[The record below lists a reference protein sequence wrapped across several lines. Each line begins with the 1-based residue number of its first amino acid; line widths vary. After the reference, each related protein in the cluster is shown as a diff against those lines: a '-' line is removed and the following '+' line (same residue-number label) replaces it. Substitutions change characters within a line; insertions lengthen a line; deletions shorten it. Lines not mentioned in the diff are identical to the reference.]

1 MKIIKM
7 AANSFMNE
15 ARQQGK
21 EMALIILTEA
31 HKVCKQEATKID
43 HTWLRLL
50 LYLILTKSIR

>member
-31 HKVCKQEATKID
+31 HKVCK
-43 HTWLRLL
+43 H
-50 LYLILTKSIR
+50 